1 MTDNYPHSI
10 YACNDVTIPMELER
24 GHVRGRLMFTY
35 SFPEFRDIIAE
46 HYERNLQIWCDL
58 NDEDVDENR
67 RFTRAQIYN
76 WTLKEML
83 DHLSPFYDYLTTEIF
98 WSQAEEDAFNGHE
111 VTTKCKHATV
121 PPGNTCRR
129 TYDDIRTEIIGG
141 HRARRARHRLDVA
154 DAERRRQHLRSPS
167 P

>member
-1 MTDNYPHSI
+1 MTETCPHSI

-24 GHVRGRLMFTY
+24 GHLRGRLMFTY
-35 SFPEFRDIIAE
+35 SFDEFKDIIAE

-58 NDEDVDENR
+58 NDEDIDEERN
-67 RFTRAQIYN
+67 FTRAQVYN

-83 DHLSPFYDYLTTEIF
+83 DHLSGFYDSLTTEIF

-141 HRARRARHRLDVA
+141 HRARRRLTVHQLL
-154 DAERRRQHLRSPS
+154 RRLPVQTQM
-167 P
+167 